1 VNLERTG
8 HERPN
13 DVLGRI
19 RQPPAFLPTSPL
31 EEADP
36 LGLASL
42 KMPGRITTRD
52 PESARIEVARKLSA
66 HSLSVTGAPAPFAAH
81 LASGDAGAV
90 RLLEIG
96 YDADVRISRGTVD
109 GYVGIVIPLTG
120 WVQVRVADN
129 MVVARPYQTMIVGND
144 QPVDIRWPSSA
155 RVVMARLDR
164 AALSSAL
171 GILLPR
177 MRQEPLRVASA
188 AISGGEGFALYG
200 AFQMIARAFND
211 FGSPEAVPATQ
222 SRLLAQQMLVTTLLT
237 VPHSLSAPLHEPAL
251 PAPNARVQSALR
263 LVAAEQFAD
272 RTILDLAAELGI
284 SLRALELGFRRE
296 LGTTPHEYLRTSRL
310 GRVHEEL
317 ARADAEHTTVSAIAN
332 KWGFAHHGRFAR
344 AYRELFGELPAQT
357 LRS

>member
-1 VNLERTG
+1 MLFT
-8 HERPN
+8 RPE
-13 DVLGRI
+13 V
-19 RQPPAFLPTSPL
+19 
-31 EEADP
+31 DP

-42 KMPGRITTRD
+42 QVPGRITTRD
-52 PESARIEVARKLSA
+52 PESARNAVARKLSA
-66 HSLSVTGAPAPFAAH
+66 HSLSVAESPAPFAAH

-96 YDADVRISRGTVD
+96 YDADVRIRRGTVD
-109 GYVGIVIPLTG
+109 DYVGIVIPLTG
-120 WVQVRVADN
+120 WVRVQVADD
-129 MVVARPYQTMIVGND
+129 MVVARPYRTMAILGND

-164 AALSSAL
+164 AALSGAL

-177 MRQEPLRVASA
+177 TGPDRLRIASA
-188 AISGGEGFALYG
+188 AISGAEGFALYG
-200 AFQMIARAFND
+200 AVQMIARAFND
-211 FGSPEAVPATQ
+211 FGSPEAVPAAQ

-237 VPHSLSAPLHEPAL
+237 VPHSLSARLHEPAL
-251 PAPNARVQSALR
+251 PAPDAKVQAALG
-263 LVAAEQFAD
+263 LVAAEQCAD

-296 LGTTPHEYLRTSRL
+296 LGTTPHEYVRASRL

-317 ARADAEHTTVSAIAN
+317 ARADAKRTTVSAVAN
-332 KWGFAHHGRFAR
+332 KWGFAHHSRFAR
-344 AYRELFGELPAQT
+344 AYRELFGESPAQT